1 MTGPRAVFIGPMGSG
16 KTKVGKRVAKALGV
30 SFLDTDKMVV
40 AEHGPIADIF
50 DTHGEAHFRALERA
64 AVREAFASDGIVSL
78 GGGAILDPETQADL
92 AALRVVYLSI
102 TAEAVESRLD
112 NGKRPLVRGG
122 IAHLRGAPPH
132 LRRPRDGRDRH
143 IARALR
149 RRRRRGDRLAG
160 ESMNDVTVIPVS
172 GTDGMKDYAVHVG
185 RGLVTDIASHL
196 PPKAEKVLIVHA
208 PAMGARAEAM
218 RAKLSETHQV
228 FLAEVPDAE
237 GAKRVE
243 VAAFC

>member
-122 IAHLRGAPPH
+122 IDDWSRIFAAR
-132 LRRPRDGRDRH
+132 RH
-143 IARALR
+143 IYE
-149 RRRRRGDRLAG
+149 DLA
-160 ESMNDVTVIPVS
+160 TVEIDTSHVPY
-172 GTDGMKDYAVHVG
+172 DGVA
-185 RGLVTDIASHL
+185 
-196 PPKAEKVLIVHA
+196 
-208 PAMGARAEAM
+208 
-218 RAKLSETHQV
+218 
-228 FLAEVPDAE
+228 AEVIDWLERA
-237 GAKRVE
+237 
-243 VAAFC
+243 